1 MSIPFST
8 QKLRGEQRRNAIQ
21 VVQKRMKAE
30 ALEAI
35 RRVAIECLETEVT
48 VKLGREKGIP
58 RQVSEQAQEIDW
70 QCNNCGCRDAQ
81 YFTRDGHYRRDLQT
95 GWGHVENMQVPMV
108 ECQKCQHDV
117 VCTYAILEKNHRFW
131 LDLDQDVLWSS
142 GWCQSLREISERWS
156 ALLGSTVGLRTVN
169 ERINQVELLVKKYH
183 EQPVDHA
190 PDVIQLDGI
199 WLTLQEEKGAVRYDK
214 RNRTR
219 HEKKGKRVVVLVALG
234 FWQQGEKQEIVDW
247 QIAKSEDHTQWEGFL
262 TRLQQR
268 GITAEKGLKA
278 IIRDGGGGL
287 FQALDLVYG
296 STVIDQRCI
305 FHKLKNVRDKC
316 RTELKGDEHKEE
328 RKLLMQQASAVYK
341 AESPQQAKE
350 RLATWATTWQEKAPQ
365 SVATFERDFDAT
377 IAYFQLEGLNRQWIR
392 STSLLERVNRQLRR
406 KFRQA
411 LTFGSLKG
419 AEVALYLQVQRLH
432 AQWTD
437 QRWWETS
444 HALYFDLGHNDP

>member
-1 MSIPFST
+1 MTI
-8 QKLRGEQRRNAIQ
+8 
-21 VVQKRMKAE
+21 
-30 ALEAI
+30 
-35 RRVAIECLETEVT
+35 
-48 VKLGREKGIP
+48 
-58 RQVSEQAQEIDW
+58 
-70 QCNNCGCRDAQ
+70 
-81 YFTRDGHYRRDLQT
+81 
-95 GWGHVENMQVPMV
+95 
-108 ECQKCQHDV
+108 
-117 VCTYAILEKNHRFW
+117 
-131 LDLDQDVLWSS
+131 
-142 GWCQSLREISERWS
+142 
-156 ALLGSTVGLRTVN
+156 
-169 ERINQVELLVKKYH
+169 
-183 EQPVDHA
+183 
-190 PDVIQLDGI
+190 
-199 WLTLQEEKGAVRYDK
+199 QEEKGAVRYDK

-219 HEKKGKRVVVLVALG
+219 HEKKGKKVVVLVALG

-247 QIAKSEDHTQWEGFL
+247 QIAKSEDHTQWEDFL
-262 TRLQQR
+262 TRLQKR

-296 STVIDQRCI
+296 STVIDHRCI

-316 RTELKGDEHKEE
+316 RTELKGDEYKEE
-328 RKLLMQQASAVYK
+328 RKLLMQQASAVYE

-350 RLATWATTWQEKAPQ
+350 RLATWATTWQEKAPE

-406 KFRQA
+406 KFRRA